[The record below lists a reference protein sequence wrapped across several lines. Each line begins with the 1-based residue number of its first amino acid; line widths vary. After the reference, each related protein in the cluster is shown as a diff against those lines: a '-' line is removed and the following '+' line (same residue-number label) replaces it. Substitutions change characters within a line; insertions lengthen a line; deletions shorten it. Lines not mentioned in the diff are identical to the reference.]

1 VSNES
6 NTTAQTDA
14 GRSVLV
20 RIEDGIAWVSLNRP
34 EKRNAINPAIVRE
47 MNEVLDALEM
57 DDAARVVVISGSGD
71 SFSAGQ
77 DLKEYFREPDA
88 GHPIARER
96 LHKANASWQWRRM
109 MNFPKPTIAMV
120 NGWCFGGA
128 FQVLL
133 ACDLAVADEEATFG
147 LSEINWGIIPAGIVT
162 KSVAMAL
169 MQRTALYYI
178 MTGETFDGRRAAE
191 IGLVNFAVPK
201 DQLEARVRQIA
212 QTLMKKNPHVLRAC
226 KVGYHYVRDMPW
238 DAAAEY
244 LSAKSDQT
252 KFRDPEDGAQQGM
265 KQFLDEKSY
274 RPGLGAYDRS
284 R

>member
-1 VSNES
+1 VSNDS
-6 NTTAQTDA
+6 QASQA
-14 GRSVLV
+14 GQKSVLV
-20 RIEDGIAWVSLNRP
+20 QIEDGIAWVSLNRP

-47 MNEVLDALEM
+47 MNETLDALEM
-57 DDAARVVVISGSGD
+57 DDACKVVVITGAGD

-88 GHPIARER
+88 GHPVLRER
-96 LHKANASWQWRRM
+96 LHKSNAQWQWRRM
-109 MNFPKPTIAMV
+109 MHFPKPTIAMV

-133 ACDLAVADEEATFG
+133 ACDLAIADEKATFG

-178 MTGETFDGRRAAE
+178 MTGETFDGAKAAE
-191 IGLVNFAVPK
+191 IGLVNFAVPADELK
-201 DQLEARVRQIA
+201 ARVTKLA
-212 QTLMKKNPHVLRAC
+212 QTLMQKNPHVLRAC
-226 KVGYHYVRDMPW
+226 KTGYHYVREMSW
-238 DAAAEY
+238 DASAEY

-252 KFRDPEDGAQQGM
+252 KFRDPEQGDQKGM